1 MAASEPAGTPRVHA
15 HVDAASLWAGGV
27 ATAIVAALIAVVG
40 IVIADGVLDVDMAKA
55 EAELPLIGVGDSF
68 TVQYAFTAA
77 FLALLATGLAHLLS
91 VSTPDPRR
99 FFSWIIWLATAIGV
113 ALPFTIDADIEAQV
127 AVAVVNLVLGI
138 GIYSLLL
145 ATLRRSVRVHTADVH
160 DVPPAYPPNQTPGYP
175 GQTPYQGG
183 PGQPP
188 V

>member
-1 MAASEPAGTPRVHA
+1 MV
-15 HVDAASLWAGGV
+15 
-27 ATAIVAALIAVVG
+27 TAE
-40 IVIADGVLDVDMAKA
+40 K
-55 EAELPLIGVGDSF
+55 ELPLIGVGDSF

-91 VSTPDPRR
+91 VSTPDPKR

-113 ALPFTIDADIEAQV
+113 ALPFTIDAEPEAQV

-138 GIYSLLL
+138 GIYSLLI

-160 DVPPAYPPNQTPGYP
+160 DVPPAYPPGSNPGYP
-175 GQTPYQGG
+175 GQSPNPGNAGPSPYQGG